1 MQSDENVSLRN
12 SPLVTRTRVRN
23 QNATISK
30 GDSLRQIKFQ
40 LSPKLN
46 EEGTSQIKETQT
58 SVKCNETDNAKE
70 LFEPKGEQ
78 GSKGQKL
85 SKWKPYKRKLDFCY
99 FCEAEVQNFARHI
112 KRNHCMELDVAR
124 IFSKPVKSKER
135 RNLLNNL
142 RRKGNF
148 LASGKKCFKPVRQ
161 PDLPNESLLPCDNCL
176 GFFSAKLLYRHRKK
190 CLGRISKGGAQ
201 AAGQSILSN
210 NSKVDRRLKETV
222 FPHMRA
228 DKVSL
233 EAQKD
238 GLICAF
244 GTRYLNTHR
253 EKHFVSVTSRKMRE
267 LSKMLME
274 ARKIE
279 PTITTMLSAL
289 QPHNFDVFVEAAKQL
304 GRYDAEKDVYLS
316 PTVAMNISTSLK
328 QCCDIA
334 ISYAYKKTG
343 VFSTVSS
350 VKVVADL
357 KTLIHLFETN
367 WKFDISSQ
375 AASNLNLKKWNK
387 ITVIPLASDLK
398 LLRKHLIEVA
408 ETASKQL
415 TGASSSSNVSA
426 YNKLVESVYCRVI
439 LLNRKRSG
447 ELQRMLLHTY
457 QSASERPENEEYN
470 TAVSSSEQILLKNLK
485 RVVIR
490 GKRGRGVPVL
500 FSKDVQNHIK
510 VLLDVRHNFV
520 PKENP
525 YLFGKADSLSHIIG
539 YKTLTKYAK
548 SSGVKNPSSIS
559 STHLRKHLATLSQ
572 LFNLSEMEV
581 EQLATF
587 MGHTTNVHKNS
598 YRLPDEIYQTTK
610 ISKLLL
616 LMERGGTKT
625 FKGKSLDE
633 IDVNLE
639 ENLLNHVEENDKSD
653 AEATIDEDTVPD
665 SSKAASSSSAELVAS
680 GPVVPKKGKNR
691 TVVPWTTEQKKV
703 AKHFFKHHIRAG
715 KAPKKE
721 ECERL
726 KAQHTEL
733 LKNKEWTKIKV
744 FVRNEYTKQKK
755 LYFAV

>member
-1 MQSDENVSLRN
+1 
-12 SPLVTRTRVRN
+12 
-23 QNATISK
+23 
-30 GDSLRQIKFQ
+30 
-40 LSPKLN
+40 
-46 EEGTSQIKETQT
+46 
-58 SVKCNETDNAKE
+58 
-70 LFEPKGEQ
+70 
-78 GSKGQKL
+78 
-85 SKWKPYKRKLDFCY
+85 
-99 FCEAEVQNFARHI
+99 
-112 KRNHCMELDVAR
+112 
-124 IFSKPVKSKER
+124 
-135 RNLLNNL
+135 
-142 RRKGNF
+142 
-148 LASGKKCFKPVRQ
+148 
-161 PDLPNESLLPCDNCL
+161 
-176 GFFSAKLLYRHRKK
+176 
-190 CLGRISKGGAQ
+190 
-201 AAGQSILSN
+201 
-210 NSKVDRRLKETV
+210 VDRRLKETV

-253 EKHFVSVTSRKMRE
+253 EKHFVSVMSRKMRE

-304 GRYDAEKDVYLS
+304 GRYDAEKDVVTL
-316 PTVAMNISTSLK
+316 
-328 QCCDIA
+328 
-334 ISYAYKKTG
+334 YAYKKTG

-426 YNKLVESVYCRVI
+426 YNKLVESLYCRVI

-490 GKRGRGVPVL
+490 GKRGRDVPVL
-500 FSKDVQNHIK
+500 FSKDMQNHIK

-587 MGHTTNVHKNS
+587 MGHTTNVS
-598 YRLPDEIYQTTK
+598 
-610 ISKLLL
+610 
-616 LMERGGTKT
+616 
-625 FKGKSLDE
+625 
-633 IDVNLE
+633 
-639 ENLLNHVEENDKSD
+639 
-653 AEATIDEDTVPD
+653 
-665 SSKAASSSSAELVAS
+665 
-680 GPVVPKKGKNR
+680 
-691 TVVPWTTEQKKV
+691 
-703 AKHFFKHHIRAG
+703 
-715 KAPKKE
+715 
-721 ECERL
+721 
-726 KAQHTEL
+726 
-733 LKNKEWTKIKV
+733 
-744 FVRNEYTKQKK
+744 
-755 LYFAV
+755 